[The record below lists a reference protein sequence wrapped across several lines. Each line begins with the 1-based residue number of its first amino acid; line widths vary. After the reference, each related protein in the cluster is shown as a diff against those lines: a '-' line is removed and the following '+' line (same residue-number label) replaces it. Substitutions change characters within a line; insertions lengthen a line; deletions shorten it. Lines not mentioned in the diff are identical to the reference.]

1 MIMALLVFGKYLL
14 KCFKVQA
21 FLVMAVT
28 ADMFY
33 NTRIFVMALTA
44 DVFSNTAIIFMA
56 VAPDVFYN
64 ASVVCHGSN
73 PRHVL

>member
-1 MIMALLVFGKYLL
+1 MWFMIMALLVFGKYLL

-33 NTRIFVMALTA
+33 NTGIFVMAVTA
-44 DVFSNTAIIFMA
+44 DLFYNTGIFVMA
-56 VAPDVFYN
+56 VTADMFYN
-64 ASVVCHGSN
+64 TGIVCHGSN
-73 PRHVL
+73 C